1 MTRAYRLAEIAERFG
16 GELLGNPDVFVDQV
30 ASLESADSN
39 HISFLTQ
46 PRYRRLLAAS
56 RAGAFILPYPERDT
70 VKKPRILCDDPYL
83 YFARVS
89 LLFNPP
95 VEVQPGIH
103 PTAVV
108 HPGAS
113 ISGDAQL
120 AAGCYIGADARIDAG
135 TLIGVGSIIGDKVHI
150 GADTRLYARV
160 TVYHGCQIGQRGLFH
175 AGAVVGSDGFG
186 LARAEGKW
194 LKIPQIGSVRIGD
207 DVEIGANTTIDRG
220 ALDDTVIEEGVKL
233 DNQIQVGHNVR
244 IGAHSAIA
252 GCVGIAGSAN
262 IGRYCTIGGA
272 AMILGHLSIADY
284 VSISPGTMVIKSINK
299 PGKYSGSFP
308 LDDHQNWLRNAA
320 HLRGLHKMADRISAL
335 EKKES
340 SK

>member
-16 GELLGNPDVFVDQV
+16 GELLGNPDTCVNQV
-30 ASLESADSN
+30 ASLEKAGST
-39 HISFLTQ
+39 HISFLAQ
-46 PRYRRLLAAS
+46 ARFRRLLAAS
-56 RAGAFILPYPERDT
+56 RAGAFILPYPERDS
-70 VKKPRILCDDPYL
+70 VKTPRILCDDPYL

-89 LLFNPP
+89 MLFNPP

-103 PTAVV
+103 TAAVI
-108 HPGAS
+108 HPEAI
-113 ISGDAQL
+113 ISRDAQL
-120 AAGCYIGADARIDAG
+120 AAGCYIGAGARIDAG
-135 TLIGVGSIIGDKVHI
+135 ALIGVGSIVGDHAHI

-186 LARAEGKW
+186 IARTEGKW
-194 LKIPQIGSVRIGD
+194 LKIPQIGSVRIED

-262 IGRYCTIGGA
+262 IGRHCTIGGA

-284 VSISPGTMVIKSINK
+284 VSISAGTLVTKSINK
-299 PGKYSGSFP
+299 PGKYTGSFP
-308 LDDHQNWLRNAA
+308 LDDHQNWLRNAV
-320 HLRGLHKMADRISAL
+320 HLRHLNAMADRISAL